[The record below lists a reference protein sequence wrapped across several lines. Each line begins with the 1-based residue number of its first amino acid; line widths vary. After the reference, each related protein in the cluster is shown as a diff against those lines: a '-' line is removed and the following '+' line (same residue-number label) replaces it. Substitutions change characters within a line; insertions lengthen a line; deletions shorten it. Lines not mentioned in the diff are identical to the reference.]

1 MKEGLKENESYFLKI
16 LKLLFKFERCI
27 HKEVQRAFS
36 WTKAKSDIQ
45 LFVTLVNSFYLLM
58 SQVINV

>member
-16 LKLLFKFERCI
+16 LKLLFKFERRI
-27 HKEVQRAFS
+27 YKEVQRAFS
-36 WTKAKSDIQ
+36 WTEAKSDIQ